1 MSLRLNCGNMTM
13 AAVEAICNVQKEAA
27 AAANVIDD
35 SRKVKELNRCEEE
48 EKHGSTDI
56 DNIGSPES
64 CASMA
69 SMESIESIESMEG
82 TRESKPARP

>member
-27 AAANVIDD
+27 AANVIDD
-35 SRKVKELNRCEEE
+35 SRKVKEMNRCKEE

-56 DNIGSPES
+56 DDIGSPES

-82 TRESKPARP
+82 TRESKSARP